1 MCSEWLFGIGDIRPR
16 TITLPGGLSWDKAC
30 LPSVG
35 HIHATHGSSDKA
47 KRDLV
52 RARSPP
58 DNRMGQFV
66 SFFLP
71 NRRDPIP
78 GIPISCSD
86 KVDGPVD
93 GNNQALVTH
102 SPITLLIPITS
113 FDFSLVYSFL
123 RSNGIPYGFVSLPSS

>member
-102 SPITLLIPITS
+102 SPITLFNPHHQL
-113 FDFSLVYSFL
+113 
-123 RSNGIPYGFVSLPSS
+123 